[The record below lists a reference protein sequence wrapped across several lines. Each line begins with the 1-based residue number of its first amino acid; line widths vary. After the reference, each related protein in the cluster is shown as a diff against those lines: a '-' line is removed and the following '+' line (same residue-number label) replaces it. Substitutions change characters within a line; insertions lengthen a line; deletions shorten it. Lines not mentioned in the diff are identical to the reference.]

1 MNNFFCLDNNPI
13 VKHKLTIIR
22 DKDTN
27 SKDFRE
33 IVEEL
38 TYIVAVEGLKSLDF
52 TEKKVLTPLQ
62 EYTGIK
68 LEPVVILPIIRAG
81 IAMVNPVQKIL
92 PKSQVG
98 FIGLSRNKDLSI
110 NEYYYNVPNIK
121 DKTVIILDPM
131 LATGNTIVTTI
142 EKIKIEKPKKIII
155 LSILC
160 SKKAYETIHNSYPE
174 VYIYSA
180 GYDEKLNDKG
190 YIIPGLGDAGDR
202 IFNT

>member
-1 MNNFFCLDNNPI
+1 MKNFVCLDDNPV

-22 DKDTN
+22 DKETK

-33 IVEEL
+33 IVDEL
-38 TYIVAVEGLKSLDF
+38 TYIVAVEGLKELDYVQ
-52 TEKKVLTPLQ
+52 KKVLTPLQ
-62 EYTGIK
+62 EYKGIK
-68 LEPVVILPIIRAG
+68 LESVVMLPIIRAG
-81 IAMVNPVQKIL
+81 IAMINPVQKIL

-110 NEYYYNVPNIK
+110 NEYYFNVPNINN
-121 DKTVIILDPM
+121 KTVIILDPM
-131 LATGNTIVTTI
+131 LATGNSIVRTI
-142 EKIKIEKPKKIII
+142 EKIIVSKPKKIIV

-160 SKKAYETIHNSYPE
+160 SKKAYENIHNSFPD
-174 VYIYSA
+174 VLIYSA
-180 GYDEKLNDKG
+180 GYDEELNDKG